1 MGGYNRV
8 ILIGHLGRDPETRAT
23 PSGRVVVTFSLATN
37 RAYKDKDG
45 QTQKQVEWHRIV
57 GYGRVAEIVRDH
69 LRKGREV
76 CVEGRLQ
83 TREWQDKDGHRR
95 WTTEV
100 ILENLQFLGG
110 GRRDEAPALDG
121 ARSGPQEAEVPF

>member
-23 PSGRVVVTFSLATN
+23 PSGRVVVNFSLATN
-37 RAYKDKDG
+37 RVYKDKDG

-57 GYGRVAEIVRDH
+57 GYGRVAEIARDY

-83 TREWQDKDGHRR
+83 TREWQDKDGNRR

-100 ILENLQFLGG
+100 ILENLQLLGG
-110 GRRDEAPALDG
+110 GHRDEAPSLDG
-121 ARSGPQEAEVPF
+121 ARMGPQGAEVPF